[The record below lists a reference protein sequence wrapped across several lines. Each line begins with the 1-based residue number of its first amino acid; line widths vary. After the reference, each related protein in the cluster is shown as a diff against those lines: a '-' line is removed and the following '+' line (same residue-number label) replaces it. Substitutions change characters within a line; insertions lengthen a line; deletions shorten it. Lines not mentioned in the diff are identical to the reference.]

1 MGKNEI
7 YFYINSRS
15 LWVCIDERS
24 YVDYCHGDP
33 CYIGRGETPEKAHL
47 DRIER
52 EATNDWTDLLGED
65 PRYREE
71 NRKKREKAELEKTI
85 KKLAEDYPDAEE
97 WLKERYSQIFST
109 EDS

>member
-7 YFYINSRS
+7 YFYVNSRS

-24 YVDYCHGDP
+24 YIDYSHADP
-33 CYIGRGETPEKAHL
+33 CYIGRGKTPEKAHL

-52 EATNDWTDLLGED
+52 EAINDWTNLLGED

-71 NRKKREKAELEKTI
+71 NRRKRKREEM
-85 KKLAEDYPDAEE
+85 
-97 WLKERYSQIFST
+97 KERITKLGPEGLEWYKKQYPELFSSS
-109 EDS
+109 DS